1 MLDPLLSRAC
11 LYKVQIAINIA
22 SYRSGNETSKADID
36 TVHKCLGNTDLS
48 IRLYFRLADCIFIP
62 WQISH
67 LRSAAVLR
75 ISSGSSRNAQ
85 GMSASVSTVVTEAW
99 TVENYQQP
107 GTVFSTDSVSTRAQA
122 RLFHMGGD
130 HCHNSTRARFSYSGR
145 AISYSGRAISY
156 SGRAVSYS
164 GRAVSYLGG
173 AISLQLRNSTLGK
186 NVLLQLRYRH
196 DIT

>member
-1 MLDPLLSRAC
+1 MYLKML
-11 LYKVQIAINIA
+11 
-22 SYRSGNETSKADID
+22 
-36 TVHKCLGNTDLS
+36 HF
-48 IRLYFRLADCIFIP
+48 FRTAAEIGLAP
-62 WQISH
+62 Q
-67 LRSAAVLR
+67 RK
-75 ISSGSSRNAQ
+75 
-85 GMSASVSTVVTEAW
+85 
-99 TVENYQQP
+99 
-107 GTVFSTDSVSTRAQA
+107 DSV
-122 RLFHMGGD
+122 LMILDMGGD

-164 GRAVSYLGG
+164 GRAISYSGRAVSYLGG

>member
-1 MLDPLLSRAC
+1 MSTSRE
-11 LYKVQIAINIA
+11 Q
-22 SYRSGNETSKADID
+22 
-36 TVHKCLGNTDLS
+36 KC
-48 IRLYFRLADCIFIP
+48 
-62 WQISH
+62 
-67 LRSAAVLR
+67 
-75 ISSGSSRNAQ
+75 
-85 GMSASVSTVVTEAW
+85 
-99 TVENYQQP
+99 
-107 GTVFSTDSVSTRAQA
+107 
-122 RLFHMGGD
+122 MGGD

-156 SGRAVSYS
+156 SGRAVLYSGRAISYS

>member
-1 MLDPLLSRAC
+1 MVNIVTCPIGTDCGGSAPVVGLYRQQRAFC
-11 LYKVQIAINIA
+11 
-22 SYRSGNETSKADID
+22 
-36 TVHKCLGNTDLS
+36 
-48 IRLYFRLADCIFIP
+48 
-62 WQISH
+62 
-67 LRSAAVLR
+67 
-75 ISSGSSRNAQ
+75 
-85 GMSASVSTVVTEAW
+85 
-99 TVENYQQP
+99 
-107 GTVFSTDSVSTRAQA
+107 
-122 RLFHMGGD
+122 MGGD

-164 GRAVSYLGG
+164 GRAISYSGRAVSYLGG

>member
-1 MLDPLLSRAC
+1 MGQAAIKSWVKLLYNLDQ
-11 LYKVQIAINIA
+11 V
-22 SYRSGNETSKADID
+22 
-36 TVHKCLGNTDLS
+36 
-48 IRLYFRLADCIFIP
+48 
-62 WQISH
+62 
-67 LRSAAVLR
+67 
-75 ISSGSSRNAQ
+75 
-85 GMSASVSTVVTEAW
+85 EA
-99 TVENYQQP
+99 
-107 GTVFSTDSVSTRAQA
+107 
-122 RLFHMGGD
+122 MGGD

-164 GRAVSYLGG
+164 GRAISYLGG